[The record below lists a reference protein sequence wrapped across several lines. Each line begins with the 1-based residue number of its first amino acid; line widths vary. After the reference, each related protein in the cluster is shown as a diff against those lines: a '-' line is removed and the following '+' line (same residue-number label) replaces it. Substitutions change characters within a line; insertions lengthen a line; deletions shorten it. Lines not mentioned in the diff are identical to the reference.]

1 LNKFV
6 FSLQSVLN
14 LKEKLESQE
23 KVLFQAAMEELRK
36 EEAEL
41 ALLEQRKR
49 GYEERLREAV
59 CSRLDLLSVKTN
71 KEAIEVI
78 KEMIRQQTGKVR
90 RAERHAEI
98 ARNRLEEAMKE
109 RKTLEKLK
117 EDAFS
122 EYKKEYEKEEQKEI
136 DELVSFRHKTE
147 SVGEVTG

>member
-1 LNKFV
+1 MKKFV
-6 FSLQSVLN
+6 YPLQSVLN

-23 KVLFQAAMEELRK
+23 MVLFQAAMEELRK
-36 EEAEL
+36 EQEEL
-41 ALLEQRKR
+41 LHLEQRKN

-71 KEAIEVI
+71 KEAIEI
-78 KEMIRQQTGKVR
+78 LKEMIRQQTGRVR
-90 RAERHAEI
+90 RAERHAEV
-98 ARNRLEEAMKE
+98 ARKRLEEAIKE

-122 EYKKEYEKEEQKEI
+122 EYKKAYEKEEQKEI

-147 SVGEVTG
+147 SVS